1 MTKED
6 VVGVHM
12 LIPRKLVRRLDEHKT
27 RYESRTFLVVKAIED
42 FLTKREFQEDQTK
55 DQTLDW
61 IMFKK

>member
-1 MTKED
+1 MSKKD

-12 LIPRKLVRRLDEHKT
+12 LIPRKLVLRLDEHKT
-27 RYESRTFLVVKAIED
+27 RYQSRTFLVVRAIED
-42 FLTKREFQEDQTK
+42 FLTKIELQE